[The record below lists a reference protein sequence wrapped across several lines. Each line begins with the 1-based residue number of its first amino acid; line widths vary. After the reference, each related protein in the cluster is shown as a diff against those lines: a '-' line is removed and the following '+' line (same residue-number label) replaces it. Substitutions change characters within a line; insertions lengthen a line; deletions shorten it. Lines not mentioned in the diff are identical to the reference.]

1 MKKGKLVIISGPS
14 GCGKGTIISNLLRMD
29 DNFKLSVSMTTRK
42 PRPGEI
48 NGVHYYFVGKDD
60 FRQGILNGD
69 FLEYTEYGGNFY
81 GTPKKEIAEIQDTGA
96 DVLLDIE
103 VVGTENVRKT
113 NPDNLITIFLMPP
126 SFGEL
131 EKRLSGRGTETRKNI
146 TERLERAKEELHYKD
161 DYDYI
166 VVNDDL
172 KRAVNEIYQ
181 IIKSEE

>member
-14 GCGKGTIISNLLRMD
+14 GCGKGTIISNLLEMD
-29 DNFKLSVSMTTRK
+29 DNLKLSVSMTTRK

-48 NGVHYYFVGKDD
+48 HGVHYYFVNKDV
-60 FRQGILNGD
+60 FRKGILNGD

-81 GTPKKEIAEIQDTGA
+81 GTPKKEIAEIQNTGT
-96 DVLLDIE
+96 DILLDIE
-103 VVGTENVRKT
+103 VMGTQNVRKT
-113 NPDNLITIFLMPP
+113 HPDNLITIFLMPP

-131 EKRLSGRGTETRKNI
+131 EKRLSGRGTETKQTI
-146 TERLERAKEELHYKD
+146 AERLVRAKEELRYKD

-166 VVNDDL
+166 IVNDDL
-172 KRAVNEIYQ
+172 KRTVNEIYQ